1 MREHDI
7 PDRAGNGSDG
17 PPVYPGE
24 STDTPTGTT
33 PGSPGTGSGTATG
46 TEAFAGADPY
56 GGTETYA
63 DTETGGETTG
73 TTGTG
78 METDTTTDTDTTTAT
93 APETDTAA
101 GTGTARDEGPQLLD
115 PSDDEEFRAR
125 WSDIQS
131 QFVDDPRG
139 AVHAA
144 DSLVADVMRKLAETF
159 ADHKRNLEG
168 QWSEGEDVDTEG
180 LRTAL
185 RQYRSFFN
193 RLLTR

>member
-1 MREHDI
+1 MREHET
-7 PDRAGNGSDG
+7 PDPAGSGSQG

-24 STDTPTGTT
+24 SIDTDT
-33 PGSPGTGSGTATG
+33 
-46 TEAFAGADPY
+46 Y
-56 GGTETYA
+56 GGTESFAGTEA
-63 DTETGGETTG
+63 GSGTETVADARDTADPDT
-73 TTGTG
+73 
-78 METDTTTDTDTTTAT
+78 TDTTDT
-93 APETDTAA
+93 TDTA
-101 GTGTARDEGPQLLD
+101 GTAMRADTGSDTADGEGEAPRLLE
-115 PSDDEEFRAR
+115 PADEEDFRTR

-131 QFVDDPRG
+131 MFVDDPRE

-144 DSLVADVMRKLAETF
+144 DALVADVMRKLAETF